1 MKRIALVS
9 LLVFLVGVPLVQA
22 GPMPGA
28 IFTTLED
35 GSRVNANIYR
45 HKEDVY
51 LDGGPGINAP
61 ISAAGLPVGDYYF
74 QVTDPSGKKLLS
86 KDPVKCREFTVNA
99 DGVIDGVTSLG
110 CAHQTGFD
118 VDHGAVTVQLMPYSN
133 TPNKGGVYKVWVT
146 PVGRFDGNPE
156 NVDNPGQFHGF
167 IPSWS
172 KTDNYKVK
180 KGKPVVPLIT
190 VRKIHDLNA
199 NGIIDFGEPE
209 IGVDEFV
216 NSGGWPVHNTD
227 PLGGGP
233 NDGYTPWTFVAQA
246 GVWNVYEDLLAGWQ
260 QTGAYLDGVSLGVTP
275 SVNVN
280 VVGIADEVHE
290 VVFLNVKLGKIS
302 ACKGYDVGA
311 DGVPDGIPV
320 PGFKICLEG
329 TAVNGTPVGP
339 LCGFTN
345 QSGCVVPW
353 EDLLPG
359 SYTIK
364 EYLPDGW
371 YNSTPLEVVI
381 DLLGGD
387 ETVVNFL
394 NYCTGLVGMHTKG
407 FWQNQ
412 GCSIVTGADLA
423 YLNGLLPL
431 TSGSFRTTGQDN
443 CEGVPC
449 PGITELPFDNV
460 SELGCY
466 IVAPNSKDDSV
477 GMTQQLIAFILNIR
491 HGADFNADLILP
503 GGGTATAQEIID
515 EAIAAWESGKRG
527 QIKNQLNL
535 LDALNN
541 AGELEFMSGVPC
553 AIDY

>member
-9 LLVFLVGVPLVQA
+9 LLVFLVSVPLALA

-35 GSRVNANIYR
+35 GSRVNANIYQ

-61 ISAAGLPVGDYYF
+61 ISAAGLPEGNYYF

-86 KDPVKCREFTVNA
+86 QDPVECREFTVNA

-118 VDHGAVTVQLMPYSN
+118 VDYGAVTVQLMPYSK

-167 IPSWS
+167 IPGWS

-233 NDGYTPWTFVAQA
+233 NDGYTPWPFVAQI
-246 GVWNVYEDLLAGWQ
+246 GVWNVYEDLLAGWL
-260 QTGAYLDGVSLGVTP
+260 QTGAYIDGVSVGVTP

-320 PGFKICLEG
+320 PDFEICLES
-329 TAVNGTPVGP
+329 TAVNVTPVGP
-339 LCGFTN
+339 LCAFTD
-345 QSGCVVPW
+345 SFGCISW
-353 EDLLPG
+353 ENLLPG
-359 SYTIK
+359 NYTVT
-364 EYLPDGW
+364 ETLPAGW
-371 YNSTPLEVVI
+371 YNSTPLQVVV
-381 DLLGGD
+381 DLLGGGD
-387 ETVVNFL
+387 EVINFL
-394 NYCTGLVGMHTKG
+394 NYCTGAVGMHTKG

-412 GCSIVTGADLA
+412 GCDIA
-423 YLNGLLPL
+423 GLLHC
-431 TSGSFRTTGQDN
+431 S
-443 CEGVPC
+443 
-449 PGITELPFDNV
+449 
-460 SELGCY
+460 
-466 IVAPNSKDDSV
+466 A
-477 GMTQQLIAFILNIR
+477 
-491 HGADFNADLILP
+491 
-503 GGGTATAQEIID
+503 
-515 EAIAAWESGKRG
+515 
-527 QIKNQLNL
+527 
-535 LDALNN
+535 
-541 AGELEFMSGVPC
+541 
-553 AIDY
+553 